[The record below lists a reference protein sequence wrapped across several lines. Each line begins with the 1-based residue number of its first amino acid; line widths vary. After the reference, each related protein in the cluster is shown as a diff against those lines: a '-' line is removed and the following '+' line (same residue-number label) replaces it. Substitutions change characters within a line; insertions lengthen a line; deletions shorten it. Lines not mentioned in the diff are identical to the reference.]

1 MKYYLIVGEASGDL
15 HASHLMAALKEED
28 PRAEFRFFGGDMF
41 VVQFYSYSR
50 PLGYDITNCW
60 RLSFDVYPE
69 DAAEYVSDTTQ
80 APTEGEALARILERL
95 RRAPEVDNACVAF
108 YSSPYSGGNSWTQ
121 IMPCTADSGKFKE
134 QSYHQYT
141 VSPEFYDVFRIRS
154 REGQL
159 LSELLNKKQLEYFI
173 TPDLEKDF
181 FGEES
186 AVGQKVCYPGS
197 SMREIRIAAVTVPV
211 RMTEFVKPEPELFFT
226 MRPKELERQVN
237 ASGVANME
245 ITVRMKEDLT
255 PEQMGTFL
263 NRMKSQLTENNLY
276 VASMKDMKQQRSERL
291 RSEWRKISINLLLSV
306 FILLNV
312 LFGITGTFWLR
323 IEQRRSETGLRMAL
337 GSTRRRVGWFFTAE
351 GWLLLTTVTPLVLFV
366 MFNMIHMEIPDL
378 YNLPFSWWRFAVGFG
393 GVLLLM
399 GLIIALGTWLPARRA
414 MKLQPAEA
422 LHYE

>member
-1 MKYYLIVGEASGDL
+1 MIKQIFKIIWNQRRSNGWIWMELLVVFVALWYLV
-15 HASHLMAALKEED
+15 
-28 PRAEFRFFGGDMF
+28 DMF

-197 SMREIRIAAVTVPV
+197 SIREIRIAAVTVPV